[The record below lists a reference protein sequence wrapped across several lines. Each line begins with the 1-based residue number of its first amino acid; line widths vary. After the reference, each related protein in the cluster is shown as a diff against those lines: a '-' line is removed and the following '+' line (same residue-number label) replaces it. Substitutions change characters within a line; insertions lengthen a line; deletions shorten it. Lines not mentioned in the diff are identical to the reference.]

1 MSKDAIFM
9 GDSIR
14 SYDEID
20 AMSSNEWLA
29 YRRDLLETFN
39 QRGGILRP
47 TVGCSQCDT
56 VNDYVCFDCECKQVR
71 EAL

>member
-1 MSKDAIFM
+1 MKDAIFM
-9 GDSIR
+9 GDAICSN
-14 SYDEID
+14 DEIE

-39 QRGGILRP
+39 KRGGILRP

-56 VNDYVCFDCECKQVR
+56 VNDYVCFECECEQVR
-71 EAL
+71 ESL